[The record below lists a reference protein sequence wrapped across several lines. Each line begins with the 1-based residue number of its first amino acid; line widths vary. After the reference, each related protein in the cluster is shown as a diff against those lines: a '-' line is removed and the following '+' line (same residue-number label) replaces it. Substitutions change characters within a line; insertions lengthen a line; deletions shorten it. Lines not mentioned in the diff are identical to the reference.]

1 MSGPSVQGVTGSV
14 LHVCDTKLYVSQI
27 INIYQIR
34 FTVFLLKSVNI
45 LVNNLSWLK
54 IYEKNL
60 IETTAFE
67 I

>member
-54 IYEKNL
+54 IYEKKL
-60 IETTAFE
+60 IETTTFG